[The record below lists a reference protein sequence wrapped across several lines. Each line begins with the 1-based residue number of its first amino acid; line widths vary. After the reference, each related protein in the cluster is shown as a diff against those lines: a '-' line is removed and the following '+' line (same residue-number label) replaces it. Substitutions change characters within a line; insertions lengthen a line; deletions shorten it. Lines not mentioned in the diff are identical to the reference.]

1 MDILEGFRIE
11 PKIVDPERLYAE
23 TLYAEMNMLNP
34 SNWEGMKQIHAEDLK
49 EMMDDKA
56 DFVLI
61 DARGHDAYDKE
72 HITGAV
78 SIPSDHLGERIT
90 KDYDKETIFITYCS
104 NLKCDASTVA
114 ATKLERYGYKKVLQY
129 KAGIEDWRAH
139 RYPTVTK
146 GH

>member
-1 MDILEGFRIE
+1 LY
-11 PKIVDPERLYAE
+11 VDND
-23 TLYAEMNMLNP
+23 MHHP
-34 SNWEGMKQIHAEDLK
+34 SNMEDMKQIRMEELK
-49 EMMDDKA
+49 QMMDDKA

-72 HITGAV
+72 HITGAI
-78 SIPSDHLGERIT
+78 SIPSDHLGEHIT
-90 KDYDKETIFITYCS
+90 KDYDKDTTFVTYCS
-104 NLKCDASTVA
+104 NLKCEASTVA
-114 ATKLERYGYKKVLQY
+114 ATKLERYGYKKVLEY